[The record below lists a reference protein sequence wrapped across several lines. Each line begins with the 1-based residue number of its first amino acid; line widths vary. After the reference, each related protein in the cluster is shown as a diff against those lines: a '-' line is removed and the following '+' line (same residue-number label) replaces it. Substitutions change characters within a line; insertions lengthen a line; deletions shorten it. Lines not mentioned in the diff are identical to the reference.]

1 MCFLFLEALF
11 VPFTLS
17 NETFLISP
25 TTSLDVNQDLCIERE
40 NGDPLPSKFHLLL
53 TRQSSLFLLTV
64 HTQMDEDPER
74 NRCSRSLFISK
85 EFPFS
90 LLTCTHSMFR
100 NGIHKWY
107 WRFQRLRCLKDAH
120 NFLEGAKNIG
130 VSHLKLHPTQ
140 ITPHQCAWSVLLTQ
154 TGTVHTLSK
163 STVPVC

>member
-40 NGDPLPSKFHLLL
+40 NGDPLPSKLHPLL

-85 EFPFS
+85 E
-90 LLTCTHSMFR
+90 LTLSFLTVPVQVLEIEPLSHTEDFR
-100 NGIHKWY
+100 NSAVFKHT
-107 WRFQRLRCLKDAH
+107 H
-120 NFLEGAKNIG
+120 NFLE
-130 VSHLKLHPTQ
+130 
-140 ITPHQCAWSVLLTQ
+140 
-154 TGTVHTLSK
+154 
-163 STVPVC
+163 

>member
-85 EFPFS
+85 E
-90 LLTCTHSMFR
+90 LTLSFLTVPVQVLEIEPLSHTEDFR
-100 NGIHKWY
+100 NSAVFKHT
-107 WRFQRLRCLKDAH
+107 H
-120 NFLEGAKNIG
+120 NFLE
-130 VSHLKLHPTQ
+130 
-140 ITPHQCAWSVLLTQ
+140 
-154 TGTVHTLSK
+154 
-163 STVPVC
+163 